1 MQGRRRVAWEPG
13 SRNATALPCPP
24 VFRPSARVRWSNCR
38 SWCPPP
44 PGPWLLA
51 RRLGEARRPVA
62 ALAWCWISGRTAR
75 RRSGRCA
82 SRRVEVFDSEPDLRS
97 APLGTARCVREG
109 ELLGARG
116 VRLGA
121 EETSRS
127 LGARVRGLPLGGIQQ
142 GELVGD
148 AWVFDSVPGKRVAS
162 FGGGGVGAGSGVV
175 PLGGVQ
181 EGALL
186 GRSRCST
193 SVPDLQPAPL
203 GTARCVREGE
213 FLGARG
219 VRNPL
224 GRMRGFDPAF
234 GVDQRVGVASRWS
247 TCSTLTWD
255 SPLLPQTTRLRLS
268 AVRTRSSSTSSRSAA
283 SGRSSSTGSPQ
294 CPFFVA
300 SSSA

>member
-142 GELVGD
+142 G
-148 AWVFDSVPGKRVAS
+148 
-162 FGGGGVGAGSGVV
+162 GA
-175 PLGGVQ
+175 
-181 EGALL
+181 
-186 GRSRCST
+186 C
-193 SVPDLQPAPL
+193 
-203 GTARCVREGE
+203 
-213 FLGARG
+213 RG
-219 VRNPL
+219 
-224 GRMRGFDPAF
+224 
-234 GVDQRVGVASRWS
+234 RVGVRLGAGETGRFVRWRRCWRWIWSRTARRRSGRCASRQVEVFDLGAGPAA
-247 TCSTLTWD
+247 CSARHR
-255 SPLLPQTTRLRLS
+255 S
-268 AVRTRSSSTSSRSAA
+268 VRS
-283 SGRSSSTGSPQ
+283 
-294 CPFFVA
+294 
-300 SSSA
+300 